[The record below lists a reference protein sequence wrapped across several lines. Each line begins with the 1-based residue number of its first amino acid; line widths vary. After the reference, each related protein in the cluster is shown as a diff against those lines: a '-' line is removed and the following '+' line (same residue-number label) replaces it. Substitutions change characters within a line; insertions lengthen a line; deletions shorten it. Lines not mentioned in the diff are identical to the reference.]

1 MWLKIYTHDLHGCR
15 WCRIGGFT
23 CAIQATQR
31 SNDAQQSSATRFI
44 PLFQPDSKT
53 TTISFSLVRETSVSR
68 HHGAQLMAPW
78 NPHKL
83 QHYRNEGHKG
93 GPQLGPIVSR
103 DTSLSD
109 SNKSDRC
116 YIFSLAFNVREDAS
130 SYNFQGH
137 PVYFQF

>member
-1 MWLKIYTHDLHGCR
+1 MVVVGVELEGSRVQYK
-15 WCRIGGFT
+15 
-23 CAIQATQR
+23 
-31 SNDAQQSSATRFI
+31 QSSVRMMPSSRLLPVLYPF
-44 PLFQPDSKT
+44 LQPDCKT
-53 TTISFSLVRETSVSR
+53 TTISFLLVRETSVSR

-137 PVYFQF
+137 PVYSQF